1 MFLLRMGET
10 TENYS
15 TCMSVQIYILMCR
28 MIIQGC
34 KKIVLSV
41 KYYPP
46 EVESNSGGY
55 SLWRSIDRILE

>member
-1 MFLLRMGET
+1 MDDHSGL
-10 TENYS
+10 
-15 TCMSVQIYILMCR
+15 
-28 MIIQGC
+28 